1 VIIVLSNK
9 VTNMCGVIGVVG
21 SKTAALGS
29 AYAAYEAYRG
39 LLTLQH
45 RGQDAAGV
53 LSWDQTTLRFYQEK
67 DLGLVA
73 DVFNRDKLEKLRG
86 HMAIGHTRYATAGGD
101 GRDDLQPLVTGFP
114 LGIGMV
120 HNGNLVNYHSLAR
133 RLQDE
138 WGVRFLTNNDLEIFL
153 QYCSQGLSNGSAD
166 ERKRFDWLK
175 LQKVA
180 SAIVKETVG
189 AYALVGMISD
199 EGLFGLRDPN
209 GIRPLVIGQKMI
221 EDEAG
226 TRTRLYCLTS
236 ETQALNFL
244 GYEYLRDVAPGELVF
259 LPADGEILSFQTGL
273 KEVKKTPCMFEWVY
287 FSAAESTIEGR
298 SVYSARLSLGQVLAK
313 KIGPMIEAGEI
324 SPDIV
329 CPVPDTSRTAS
340 ISLSEELKIPYREAL
355 IKNRYI
361 QRSFILNSQDAREKA
376 VELKLSPVRS
386 EIEGKSLLLVDDSIV
401 RGTTSKKIIALLKR
415 HGAREVSLAV
425 TCAPIRYA
433 CYYGIDF
440 PSPDELAAKEHTAE
454 VIAEH
459 IGAKKVIFLEDE
471 DIRQAIGLPS
481 LCMAC
486 LNNTYPTSIE
496 EGREFAKLR
505 RKNRSEA
512 L

>member
-1 VIIVLSNK
+1 
-9 VTNMCGVIGVVG
+9 MCGVIGVVT
-21 SKTAALGS
+21 SKTAGLNP
-29 AYAAYEAYRG
+29 AYAAYESYRG

-53 LSWDQTTLRFYQEK
+53 LSWDQTSQRFYQEK

-73 DVFNRDKLEKLRG
+73 DVFGREKLEKLRG

-101 GRDDLQPLVTGFP
+101 GREDLQPLATGFP

-120 HNGNLVNYHSLAR
+120 HNGNLVNYHSLSR
-133 RLQDE
+133 KMQDD

-153 QYCSQGLSNGSAD
+153 HLWSQGLSLGKVEERRIFEWKKVQKIAD
-166 ERKRFDWLK
+166 T
-175 LQKVA
+175 
-180 SAIVKETVG
+180 IIKETQG
-189 AYALVGMISD
+189 AFALVGMVSD
-199 EGLFGLRDPN
+199 EGLFGLRDPS
-209 GIRPLVIGQKMI
+209 GIRPLVIGKKNITDDQGQ
-221 EDEAG
+221 ESVA
-226 TRTRLYCLTS
+226 YCLTS
-236 ETQALNFL
+236 ETIALNFL
-244 GYEYLRDVAPGELVF
+244 GYEFLRDVEPGELVF
-259 LPADGEILSFQTGL
+259 ITTEGQIRSYLPQGERP
-273 KEVKKTPCMFEWVY
+273 KKTPCMFEWVY
-287 FSAAESTIEGR
+287 FSGAESSIEGK
-298 SVYSARLSLGQVLAK
+298 SVYSARLGLGRVLGK
-313 KIGPMIEAGEI
+313 KIAPMIASGELA
-324 SPDIV
+324 PDIV

-340 ISLSEELKIPYREAL
+340 IALSEELGLPYREAL

-361 QRSFILNSQDAREKA
+361 QRSFILNSQEAREKA

-401 RGTTSKKIIALLKR
+401 RGTTSKKIISLLKR
-415 HGAREVSLAV
+415 HGAKDVSLAV

-440 PSPDELAAKEHTAE
+440 PSPDELAAKEHSAA

-459 IGAKKVIFLEDE
+459 IGAKKVIFLDDQ
-471 DIRQAIGLPS
+471 DIKQAIGLPD

-486 LNNTYPTSIE
+486 LNNQYPTSIE

-505 RKNRSEA
+505 RKKSEA